1 MARAGDEEWNGEGGA
16 KSRCKSYPLYKSP
29 LLRAEARVQE
39 GRALGARVR
48 VDAHG
53 PLAICPSSG
62 PPCRCLTDRL
72 QLTRIQKSSACPPGF
87 RPSRAGPF
95 PGWRTVGSGPCWAWR
110 TPDQVT
116 ISITEECPNRCAH
129 CALPNS
135 GNKLC
140 LTPQTVKDIIGQV
153 LDMGTTLVIFDGGEP
168 ALYRELPELVA
179 SVDDRAISTLFTSGA
194 GFTASL
200 ARRLK
205 EAGLYAVNVSLDSP
219 IEAEHDVMR
228 GREGVFS
235 EAMQAIEN
243 ALAAGLLVD
252 LYVVLRRENMLHL
265 QRFHDLARR
274 MGAHE
279 LTFFEVVCTGRWSER
294 QNIALLPDDH
304 ALLADFVRK
313 AGEAGP
319 PRIFSVPRG
328 LPAFWLLCRH
338 QLDAHNARRRGLSMF
353 LLSRV
358 LGQHLRGARQK
369 NLAAH
374 GCFSLQKEQS
384 MSYEKIRRFNIA
396 FEQNCSAMKR
406 LKSHSSQTKFFRRL
420 FDQ

>member
-1 MARAGDEEWNGEGGA
+1 MARNGAGEVEGEGEREGIGN
-16 KSRCKSYPLYKSP
+16 SRRKSYQLYDSP
-29 LLRAEARVQE
+29 LLRAGARVQE
-39 GRALGARVR
+39 GRVK
-48 VDAHG
+48 VDACG
-53 PLAICPSSG
+53 PLAHLPLIKSALQMFDGQLPVNADSEKLCLSTWI
-62 PPCRCLTDRL
+62 PP
-72 QLTRIQKSSACPPGF
+72 I
-87 RPSRAGPF
+87 PSRAFSRLADSQLRAVLGK
-95 PGWRTVGSGPCWAWR
+95 R

-135 GNKLC
+135 GNKLR
-140 LTPQTVKDIIGQV
+140 LSPDTVKDIISQI

-194 GFTASL
+194 GFTAAL

-219 IEAEHDVMR
+219 IEAEHDAIR
-228 GREGVFS
+228 GREGVFQ

-252 LYVVLRRENMLHL
+252 LYVVLRRENMPHR

-294 QNIALLPDDH
+294 QNIALLPEDH
-304 ALLADFVRK
+304 ARLADFVRS
-313 AGEAGP
+313 AGA
-319 PRIFSVPRG
+319 PRIFSVPEAYKR
-328 LPAFWLLCRH
+328 F
-338 QLDAHNARRRGLSMF
+338 
-353 LLSRV
+353 
-358 LGQHLRGARQK
+358 
-369 NLAAH
+369 
-374 GCFSLQKEQS
+374 GCFAATSWMHITPAGEVYPCSCYPQS
-384 MSYEKIRRFNIA
+384 WGSIFDEPIKKIWQQMGA
-396 FEQNCSAMKR
+396 FPYK
-406 LKSHSSQTKFFRRL
+406 KSKVCPMRK
-420 FDQ
+420 